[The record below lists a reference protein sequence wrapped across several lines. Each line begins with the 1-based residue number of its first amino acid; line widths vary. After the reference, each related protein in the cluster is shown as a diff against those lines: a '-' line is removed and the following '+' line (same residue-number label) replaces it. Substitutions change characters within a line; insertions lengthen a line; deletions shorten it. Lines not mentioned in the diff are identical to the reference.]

1 MTTDSH
7 RNVSEVQALFNP
19 AFGAYLLASAVN
31 TATKKAERP
40 LPWPSAF
47 LILPLVLPADTRDS
61 LPGKSTVT
69 LTAWAHE
76 HPRLQAAFAERA
88 AALTDY
94 TRTSLRTAMRHQAID
109 VTPGGL
115 VCPRTPKP
123 ASAAP
128 GEEVADCARAAA
140 LVGRWLAVTDP
151 TRAFTTLGVRP

>member
-7 RNVSEVQALFNP
+7 RNMSEAQALFNP

-31 TATKKAERP
+31 AATKRAQQP

-47 LILPLVLPADTRDS
+47 LILPLALPTDTRES
-61 LPGKSTVT
+61 LPTKSTVT
-69 LTAWAHE
+69 LTAWANN

-88 AALTDY
+88 AALTTY
-94 TRTSLRTAMRHQAID
+94 TRTSLRTAMRHHAID
-109 VTPGGL
+109 VTPAGL
-115 VCPRTPKP
+115 ICPRAPKP
-123 ASAAP
+123 PSAAP

>member
-7 RNVSEVQALFNP
+7 RNVSEAQALFNP

-31 TATKKAERP
+31 AATKRAHQP

-47 LILPLVLPADTRDS
+47 LILPLVLPTDTRES
-61 LPGKSTVT
+61 LPTKSTVT
-69 LTAWAHE
+69 LTAWAND

-88 AALTDY
+88 AALTTY
-94 TRTSLRTAMRHQAID
+94 TRTSLRTAIRHHAID

-115 VCPRTPKP
+115 ICPRAPKP
-123 ASAAP
+123 PSAAP